1 MGAKY
6 PVKRPVKAKL
16 VAEEFG
22 VHIRT
27 VYRKIAMPRDQYL
40 AESLMRKKPWEALG
54 ISRATWYRRGKPM
67 PESRNDHEQTL
78 PSSSS
83 DGTAAD

>member
-6 PVKRPVKAKL
+6 PVKRPVKAKQL
-16 VAEEFG
+16 AEEFG

-27 VYRKIAMPRDQYL
+27 VYRKMAMPRDQYL
-40 AESLMRKKPWEALG
+40 AESLMRQKPWEALG

-67 PESRNDHEQTL
+67 PESCNDH
-78 PSSSS
+78 
-83 DGTAAD
+83 DHV